1 MLVTFEVAILIE
13 EFVADNDPP
22 YLHVGVADAAG
33 AHYIMLHRSQ
43 PFNDDRD
50 WGIYIEVNDQRF
62 GGYDCIASCELTAK
76 KMVVRLCQPL
86 GNRDPVDAIE
96 ARFSPGNRPSPAF
109 IARLRAVFAGY
120 ESQLSIVDADDSARR
135 YRRWTPE

>member
-33 AHYIMLHRSQ
+33 ENYIMLHRSQ

-62 GGYDCIASCELTAK
+62 GGYDCIASCELTARQ
-76 KMVVRLCQPL
+76 MVVRLRKPL
-86 GNRDPVDAIE
+86 GSRDSVDAIE
-96 ARFSPGNRPSPAF
+96 ARFSPGNRPSSAF
-109 IARLRAVFAGY
+109 IARLRAIFTGY
-120 ESQLSIVDADDSARR
+120 ESHLSIVDDDDAA
-135 YRRWTPE
+135 